1 MIWNNLEDFSFMM
14 INTMIAIKL
23 PGVANIIQVVLL
35 NLIQVDILQSDKW
48 LDGLFEVLNLTLPD

>member
-23 PGVANIIQVVLL
+23 PGVANIIQVVVL

>member
-1 MIWNNLEDFSFMM
+1 M
-14 INTMIAIKL
+14 INTMISIKL

-48 LDGLFEVLNLTLPD
+48 LDGLFELLGLTLPV

>member
-48 LDGLFEVLNLTLPD
+48 LDGLFELLNLTLPD

>member
-1 MIWNNLEDFSFMM
+1 MM
-14 INTMIAIKL
+14 INTMISIKL

-48 LDGLFEVLNLTLPD
+48 LDGLFELLDLTLPV

>member
-23 PGVANIIQVVLL
+23 PGVANNFQVVLL
-35 NLIQVDILQSDKW
+35 NLFQVDILQSDKW
-48 LDGLFEVLNLTLPD
+48 LDGMFELLNLTLPD

>member
-1 MIWNNLEDFSFMM
+1 
-14 INTMIAIKL
+14 MIAIKL

-48 LDGLFEVLNLTLPD
+48 LDGLFELLDLPLPV

>member
-1 MIWNNLEDFSFMM
+1 MM

-48 LDGLFEVLNLTLPD
+48 LDDLYLKFDLKLPE